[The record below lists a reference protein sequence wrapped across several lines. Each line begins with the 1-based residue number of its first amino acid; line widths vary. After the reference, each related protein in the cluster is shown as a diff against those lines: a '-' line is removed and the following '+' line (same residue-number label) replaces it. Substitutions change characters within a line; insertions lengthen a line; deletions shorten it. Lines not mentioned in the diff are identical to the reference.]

1 MDKTQSLISSA
12 GTPEKSPAKC
22 SRRRHRYLKSVTG
35 VVVGIIVLNAAVS
48 LLLAEWRQ
56 PVMVSF
62 DMAGT
67 VNSFMSQ
74 AAAQALDEARI
85 KALTARFNR
94 ALSDS
99 LTAYQRS
106 TGPSLLWRRQLWVE
120 PKILQQTFSS
130 QWLHVWQ
137 KGSEYGR

>member
-35 VVVGIIVLNAAVS
+35 VVAGIIVLNAAVS

-74 AAAQALDEARI
+74 AAAQALDEARV

-99 LTAYQRS
+99 LTAYQREHRAVIIVAPAVVGGAEDI
-106 TGPSLLWRRQLWVE
+106 TAD
-120 PKILQQTFSS
+120 IQQAVAARMAEGT
-130 QWLHVWQ
+130 
-137 KGSEYGR
+137 

>member
-1 MDKTQSLISSA
+1 MDKTQSLISPA
-12 GTPEKSPAKC
+12 GTPENSPAKC
-22 SRRRHRYLKSVTG
+22 SRRRRYLKSVTG
-35 VVVGIIVLNAAVS
+35 VVAGMMVLNAAVS
-48 LLLAEWRQ
+48 LLLTEWRQ
-56 PVMVSF
+56 PKTVCF

-99 LTAYQRS
+99 LTAYQRDHRAVIIVAPAVVGGAEDI
-106 TGPSLLWRRQLWVE
+106 TAE
-120 PKILQQTFSS
+120 IQQS
-130 QWLHVWQ
+130 VAARMAEG
-137 KGSEYGR
+137 K

>member
-22 SRRRHRYLKSVTG
+22 SRRRRYLKS
-35 VVVGIIVLNAAVS
+35 AVS
-48 LLLAEWRQ
+48 LLLTEWRQ
-56 PVMVSF
+56 PKTVSF

-99 LTAYQRS
+99 LTAYQRDHRAVIIVAPAVVGGAEDI
-106 TGPSLLWRRQLWVE
+106 TAE
-120 PKILQQTFSS
+120 IQQS
-130 QWLHVWQ
+130 VAARMAEG
-137 KGSEYGR
+137 K

>member
-22 SRRRHRYLKSVTG
+22 SRRRRYLKSVVG
-35 VVVGIIVLNAAVS
+35 VVAGIIVLNAAVS
-48 LLLAEWRQ
+48 LLLTEWRQ
-56 PVMVSF
+56 PKTVSF

-74 AAAQALDEARI
+74 AAAQALDEAQV

-99 LTAYQRS
+99 LTAYQRDHRAVIIVAPAVVGGAEDI
-106 TGPSLLWRRQLWVE
+106 TAE
-120 PKILQQTFSS
+120 IQQS
-130 QWLHVWQ
+130 VAARMAEG
-137 KGSEYGR
+137 K

>member
-1 MDKTQSLISSA
+1 MDKTQSLIPSA

-22 SRRRHRYLKSVTG
+22 SRRRCYLKSVAG
-35 VVVGIIVLNAAVS
+35 VVAGIIVLNAAVS
-48 LLLAEWRQ
+48 LLLTEWRQ
-56 PVMVSF
+56 PKTVSF

-85 KALTARFNR
+85 KVLTARFNR

-99 LTAYQRS
+99 LTAYQRDHRAVIIVAPAVVGGAEDI
-106 TGPSLLWRRQLWVE
+106 TAD
-120 PKILQQTFSS
+120 IQQS
-130 QWLHVWQ
+130 VAARMAEG
-137 KGSEYGR
+137 K

>member
-1 MDKTQSLISSA
+1 MDKTQSLISPA

-22 SRRRHRYLKSVTG
+22 SLRRRYLKSVTG
-35 VVVGIIVLNAAVS
+35 VVAGMMVLNAAVS
-48 LLLAEWRQ
+48 LLLTEWRQ
-56 PVMVSF
+56 PKTVSF

-99 LTAYQRS
+99 LTAYQRDHRAVIIVAPAVVGGAEDI
-106 TGPSLLWRRQLWVE
+106 TAE
-120 PKILQQTFSS
+120 IQQS
-130 QWLHVWQ
+130 VAARMAEG
-137 KGSEYGR
+137 K

>member
-22 SRRRHRYLKSVTG
+22 SRRRRYLKSVVG
-35 VVVGIIVLNAAVS
+35 VVAGIIVLNAGVS
-48 LLLAEWRQ
+48 LLLTEWRQ

-74 AAAQALDEARI
+74 AAAQALDEAQISTQLMSRYEQNLNYTSVSS
-85 KALTARFNR
+85 AQLT
-94 ALSDS
+94 
-99 LTAYQRS
+99 
-106 TGPSLLWRRQLWVE
+106 TG
-120 PKILQQTFSS
+120 
-130 QWLHVWQ
+130 
-137 KGSEYGR
+137 GN

>member
-1 MDKTQSLISSA
+1 M
-12 GTPEKSPAKC
+12 
-22 SRRRHRYLKSVTG
+22 KSVAG
-35 VVVGIIVLNAAVS
+35 VVAGIIVLNAGVS
-48 LLLAEWRQ
+48 LLLTEWRQ

-74 AAAQALDEARI
+74 AAAQALDEAQV

-99 LTAYQRS
+99 LTAYQRDHRAVIIVAPAVVGGAEDI
-106 TGPSLLWRRQLWVE
+106 TAD
-120 PKILQQTFSS
+120 IQQS
-130 QWLHVWQ
+130 VAARMAEG
-137 KGSEYGR
+137 K